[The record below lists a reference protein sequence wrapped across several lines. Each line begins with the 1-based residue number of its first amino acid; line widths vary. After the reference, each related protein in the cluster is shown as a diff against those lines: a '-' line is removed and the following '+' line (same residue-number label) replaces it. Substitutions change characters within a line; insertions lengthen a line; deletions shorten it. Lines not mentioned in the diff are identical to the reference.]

1 MKDIMI
7 SAWIILS
14 EAALLLSPQIG
25 KNKNIS
31 KITKTVVL
39 RNKEHLHMR
48 TETTEQDK
56 KKLKSIIGSWFSF
69 SMSCHNRKKKKKQKK
84 ISYKN

>member
-56 KKLKSIIGSWFSF
+56 KKAEIN
-69 SMSCHNRKKKKKQKK
+69 NRFLVFLFHVLSQQKKKRKNKK
-84 ISYKN
+84 N